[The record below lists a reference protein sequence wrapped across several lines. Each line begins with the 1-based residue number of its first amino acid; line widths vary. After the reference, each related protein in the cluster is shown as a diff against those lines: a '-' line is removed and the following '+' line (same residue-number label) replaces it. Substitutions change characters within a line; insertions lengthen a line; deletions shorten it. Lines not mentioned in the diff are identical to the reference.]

1 MSLFFCF
8 WNFKQIRKWE
18 HKATSPFFQSN
29 VPLCFSVVLGGRKA
43 STRKEMDFLWRM
55 SQHYALSEL
64 RGFAKLLRILHIFV
78 AYLTIGD
85 GRFQI

>member
-1 MSLFFCF
+1 
-8 WNFKQIRKWE
+8 
-18 HKATSPFFQSN
+18 
-29 VPLCFSVVLGGRKA
+29 
-43 STRKEMDFLWRM
+43 MDFLWRM

-64 RGFAKLLRILHIFV
+64 RGFAKLLKILHIFV